1 MPDIESF
8 SPRGMFHEGWTA
20 EVNDYAIACGWAFK
34 GKQFIVG
41 DVAGGL
47 FAFEGDTGKI
57 IWKKENI
64 HSSGLLAMAIHP
76 KGEIFATSGQDGKV
90 QICNCYEGKVIKTLD
105 LGKGWVEHL

>member
-1 MPDIESF
+1 MPDIEPF

-47 FAFEGDTGKI
+47 FAFEGDLSL
-57 IWKKENI
+57 I
-64 HSSGLLAMAIHP
+64 HI
-76 KGEIFATSGQDGKV
+76 
-90 QICNCYEGKVIKTLD
+90 
-105 LGKGWVEHL
+105 

>member
-20 EVNDYAIACGWAFK
+20 EVNDYAIACGWALK

-47 FAFEGDTGKI
+47 FAFEGDTG
-57 IWKKENI
+57 
-64 HSSGLLAMAIHP
+64 
-76 KGEIFATSGQDGKV
+76 
-90 QICNCYEGKVIKTLD
+90 
-105 LGKGWVEHL
+105 

>member
-1 MPDIESF
+1 MPDIEPF

-20 EVNDYAIACGWAFK
+20 EVNDYAIACGWALK

-57 IWKKENI
+57 IWKKKI
-64 HSSGLLAMAIHP
+64 HTLVVYLQWPFIQRVKFLQHQVRMEMF
-76 KGEIFATSGQDGKV
+76 KF
-90 QICNCYEGKVIKTLD
+90 VIVTEVK
-105 LGKGWVEHL
+105 